1 MEKKIDCLGLRD
13 RPLGREANRI
23 NAEQRFVGAVSQK
36 SFQAR
41 DHSRAPSLGRF
52 QRCQPF
58 LKRIFVNHSACSPE
72 LNLYN
77 SKARKFAQKLPVTSD
92 VGFCTA
98 EPPMTVS
105 YYCNKY
111 RGSGRKQKKS
121 TSFTGRY
128 RSLAKCSISSA
139 LWTAIAFVCFDITMC
154 SSCFKATFQSR

>member
-121 TSFTGRY
+121 TSFAGRY
-128 RSLAKCSISSA
+128 QSDTRGDTMGSPLRSRNPLKDRNLGPDGAQQKIPGG
-139 LWTAIAFVCFDITMC
+139 
-154 SSCFKATFQSR
+154 